1 MGIITESNA
10 KIHVSEGKLSKKL
23 PVFYNPVMK
32 FNRDVSILLL
42 RALGKKNLHVADPL
56 AGSGVRAVR
65 FLQELPDVVE
75 SIAVNDYSSV
85 SAIKKNFKLNKLSV
99 RNVTFHRDDA
109 TLFLLNSTGFDY
121 IDIDPFGT
129 PNPFLDA
136 AVKRIARDGILA
148 VTATDTAALAG
159 TAPAACRR
167 KYWAIPLRNELMH
180 EIGLRILIRK
190 VQLVGAQFDK
200 ALLPVCSYSKD
211 HYYRVFFRA
220 EKSKEACDSIL
231 KPHHLVYYCS
241 RCSVTVEHCSHT
253 FADVGPLWCGQLQQ
267 KSLLKKMDKLTD
279 DSFIHA
285 LAEESK
291 ENIVG
296 FFDLHRVAARTKTE
310 PLKTE
315 QALFLLREHGYIALR
330 THFSSH
336 AVKTNASL
344 AQFEKLIQSFVAHQ

>member
-23 PVFYNPVMK
+23 PVFYNPAMK

-65 FLQELPDVVE
+65 FLQELSDVIV

-99 RNVTFHRDDA
+99 KNVTFHSDDA

-167 KYWAIPLRNELMH
+167 KYWAVPLRNELMH
-180 EIGLRILIRK
+180 EVGLRILIRK
-190 VQLVGAQFDK
+190 IQLVGAQFDK
-200 ALLPVCSYSKD
+200 ALLPVCSYSKE

-220 EKSKEACDSIL
+220 EKSKEACDTIL
-231 KPHHLVYYCS
+231 KQHHLVHYCS
-241 RCSVTVEHCSHT
+241 RCSVTIKPCSHT
-253 FADVGPLWCGQLQQ
+253 SVDVGPLWCGSLHD
-267 KSLLKKMDKLTD
+267 KKLLKKMAALPD
-279 DSFIHA
+279 DSFVHI
-285 LAEESK
+285 LAEESE
-291 ENIVG
+291 ENVLG
-296 FFDLHRVAARTKTE
+296 FFDLHEVAARTKTE

-315 QALFLLREHGYIALR
+315 HALSLLREHGYSALR
-330 THFSSH
+330 TQFSHH

-344 AQFEKLIQSFVAHQ
+344 AQFEKLIQ